1 MSTSEPSTSEP
12 PAGEPPAGEPP
23 AGEPPAG
30 EPPAGAVGDAAL
42 SPAPEQAEQDRDLL
56 RRHLDGDPDAFA
68 ALVRAHGN
76 RMWTVAVGMLRD
88 REDAADTVQEA
99 MLCAYRGAATF
110 RGEASVAT
118 WLHRIVVNACLDR
131 LRRRAARPQVRL
143 PTDGEGELAEPRDAM
158 AEGETRLAVDA
169 ALSRLPE
176 ALRLAVVLV
185 DVLGYSVADA
195 AALLAVPVG
204 TVKSRCA
211 RGRTKLAVM
220 LDYLRPGNPTALDSV
235 SQSRHVNASDAAG
248 GGDQRW

>member
-1 MSTSEPSTSEP
+1 MTTSEPS
-12 PAGEPPAGEPP
+12 AGEPPAGEPP
-23 AGEPPAG
+23 AGGVG
-30 EPPAGAVGDAAL
+30 ETAL
-42 SPAPEQAEQDRDLL
+42 SPAADHAEQDRRLL
-56 RRHLDGDPDAFA
+56 RRHLNGDPDAFA
-68 ALVRAHGN
+68 ALVRTHSN
-76 RMWTVAVGMLRD
+76 RMWTVAINMLRD

-99 MLCAYRGAATF
+99 MLSAYRGAATF

-131 LRRRAARPQVRL
+131 LRRRMARPQVPL

-169 ALSRLPE
+169 ALGQLPE

-185 DVLGYSVADA
+185 DGLGYSVADA

-211 RGRTKLAVM
+211 RGRAKLAVM

-248 GGDQRW
+248 GGDQR